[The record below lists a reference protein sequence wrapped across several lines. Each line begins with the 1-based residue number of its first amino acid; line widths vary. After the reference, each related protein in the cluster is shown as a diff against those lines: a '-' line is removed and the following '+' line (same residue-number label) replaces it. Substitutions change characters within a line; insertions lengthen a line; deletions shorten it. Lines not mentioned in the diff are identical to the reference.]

1 MTTPGEIFR
10 VDPQQR
16 RIVEHGRRD
25 EGDAHRQRRVDAR
38 RQLLSPEQVFHQFFG
53 SIGPHD
59 FLGNADEIAQHP
71 GPLGDRIDPPGK
83 EVGDPRVGVR
93 IAGRA
98 DVRPHTAGRAVAAHH
113 IKELMGREMRQFIK
127 AD

>member
-16 RIVEHGRRD
+16 RIVEYRRRD

-59 FLGNADEIAQHP
+59 FFGNADKIAQHP
-71 GPLGDRIDPPGK
+71 GPLGDRMTALRVDPPGK
-83 EVGDPRVGVR
+83 KVGDPRVRVR
-93 IAGRA
+93 VTGRP

-113 IKELMGREMRQFIK
+113 VKESSLSG
-127 AD
+127 